1 MPIDAD
7 GFRADMIIDPVS
19 VFNRMNPNF
28 VGRYISDSVYAYN
41 PLTVETLWVNP
52 VRTYSN
58 VGMCNDQSGL
68 IARCSA
74 ISVW

>member
-28 VGRYISDSVYAYN
+28 TR
-41 PLTVETLWVNP
+41 W
-52 VRTYSN
+52 
-58 VGMCNDQSGL
+58 
-68 IARCSA
+68 A
-74 ISVW
+74 IH